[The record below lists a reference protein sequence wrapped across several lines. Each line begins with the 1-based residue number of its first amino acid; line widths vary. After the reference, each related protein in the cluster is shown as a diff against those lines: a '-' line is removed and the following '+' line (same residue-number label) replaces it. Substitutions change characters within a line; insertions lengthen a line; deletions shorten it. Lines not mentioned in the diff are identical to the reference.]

1 MQKILYFLIFFF
13 VTAANASLNQ
23 STLDLSIQNKN
34 IGKSLLYLEDK
45 SAKMELEDIKKT
57 PLKEFKP
64 LNKEIDSQIFTKSAF
79 WYLFN
84 TNNKESSPLQRLIV
98 LGIPWLDNVTLY
110 IEDENGNL
118 ATYKGGDTLPFSNR
132 AIDEIFINFLHP
144 FAPGNSKVYVRVQ
157 TLDPFIVPIS
167 VIDTFTFLKDQAK
180 HSAFSGFVYGIIV
193 AMILYNFILFL
204 SIKTSQYIFYVLY
217 LSLFLIMS
225 TSYNCYTFKWFLFDD
240 PQLQNWAESTTIFL
254 FSIGGLLFAQSF
266 LNLNNSF
273 PHLHRATNYLI
284 IFFVVTMAATFIA
297 GYHYHVMFAITLSV
311 LFSLYVFFIA
321 LYSLLKGNYYA
332 RFFLLGTTAGL
343 FGTSITAVS
352 VMSII
357 PYSDIGFHAIDYGMT
372 IDAILLSFALA
383 DKMKIIKYEK
393 NLAQDEAKKA
403 HEAKKAKG
411 AFLSNMSHE
420 IRTPMNAILGFINL
434 LKKSIKDEKNLSYVN
449 IILSNSQTLLHV
461 IDDILDLST
470 IENGKL
476 IINKHFFH
484 PHKELEYVGKLF
496 EPTAKERSIELIS
509 NIDPDIPYCL
519 EGDLVRI
526 KQIIFNFLSNAFK
539 FTPQNKKIFI
549 DITYKDSTLFIS
561 VKDEGIGIPQSA
573 QKKIFDAFEQ
583 AEDTT
588 AGKYGGTGLGL
599 SISLK
604 LAHLMGGDIS
614 LSSKEGEGST
624 FTLSLPLSNC
634 ESGEIEYLKE
644 KESELVE
651 DFDYSELSGNILIAE
666 DNKMNQMLMKILL
679 QEYSLEPTIADDGAE
694 AVRIFNSSKFDLILM
709 DESMPNMTGIEAIH
723 KIREHENKNALKP
736 TPIVALT
743 ANVMEED
750 REKFFNAGAD
760 DFIAKPIDMAELNR
774 VLKRFLS

>member
-1 MQKILYFLIFFF
+1 MQKIFYILLFFLATI
-13 VTAANASLNQ
+13 ADASLNQ
-23 STLDLSIQNKN
+23 YVLDLSKQNKN
-34 IGKSLLYLEDK
+34 IGKSLIYLEDK
-45 SAKMELEDIKKT
+45 SAEMDIEDIKKI
-57 PLKEFKP
+57 P
-64 LNKEIDSQIFTKSAF
+64 LNKFKHLDKEIDSQTFTRSAF
-79 WYLFN
+79 WYIFN
-84 TNNKESSPLQRLIV
+84 AYNKESSPLQRLIV
-98 LGIPWLDNVTLY
+98 FGIPWLDDVKVY
-110 IEDENGNL
+110 IEDESENIT
-118 ATYKGGDTLPFSNR
+118 TYKGGDTLPFSNR
-132 AIDEIFINFLHP
+132 TIDNIFINFMHP
-144 FAPGNSKVYVRVQ
+144 FAPGHSKIYVRVQ

-167 VIDTFTFLKDQAK
+167 VIDTFTFLKDDTK
-180 HSAFSGFVYGIIV
+180 HSAFSGFVYGIII

-204 SIKTSQYIFYVLY
+204 SIKARQYIFYVLY
-217 LSLFLIMS
+217 LSLFLLMS
-225 TSYNCYTFKWFLFDD
+225 TSYNCYSFKWFFFDD

-266 LNLNNSF
+266 LNLKENF
-273 PHLHRATNYLI
+273 PCLNRSTNYLI
-284 IFFVVTMAATFIA
+284 LFFIATMTVTFIA
-297 GYHYHVMFAITLSV
+297 GYHYHIMSAIALSI
-311 LFSLYVFFIA
+311 LFSLYVFSIA
-321 LYSLLKGNYYA
+321 LYSLLKGNHYA
-332 RFFLLGTTAGL
+332 IFFLLGATAGL
-343 FGTSITAVS
+343 LGTSITALS

-383 DKMKIIKYEK
+383 DKMKAIQNEK
-393 NLAQDEAKKA
+393 DFAQNEAKKA
-403 HEAKKAKG
+403 LESKKAKG

-476 IINKHFFH
+476 AINKHFFH

-509 NIDPDIPYCL
+509 NIDPNIPYCL

-539 FTPQNKKIFI
+539 FTSENKKIFI
-549 DITYKDSTLFIS
+549 DITYKDSNLIVS
-561 VKDEGIGIPQSA
+561 VKDEGIGIPLDA
-573 QKKIFDAFEQ
+573 QKRIFNAFEQ
-583 AEDTT
+583 ADNNSV
-588 AGKYGGTGLGL
+588 KYGGTGLGL

-604 LAHLMGGDIS
+604 LAQLMGGDIS

-624 FTLSLPLSNC
+624 FTLSLPLESC

-644 KESELVE
+644 RESELVE
-651 DFDYSELSGNILIAE
+651 DFDYSKLSGNILVAE

-679 QEYSLEPTIADDGAE
+679 QEYSLEPTIAEDGLE
-694 AVRIFNSSKFDLILM
+694 ALNIFNSSKFDLILM
-709 DESMPNMTGIEAIH
+709 DESMPNMTGIEAIY
-723 KIREHENKNALKP
+723 KIREHEDKNALKH

-750 REKFFNAGAD
+750 RERFFEAGAD